1 MSISRMLLLMVTMMI
16 VVVSTVNAFVVSSS
30 TPYSCNAITHRL
42 SPARLGSLSMASDEK
57 EKAEVIGKP
66 ELVDLLREKT
76 GMMKKDVEILLQAFT
91 ETVTEKVLTEGKELR
106 IRDLGYYHHH
116 YYYYYYYYYYH
127 HHHHGRHI
135 QAKGISPSYWS

>member
-1 MSISRMLLLMVTMMI
+1 MVMMMI
-16 VVVSTVNAFVVSSS
+16 VIVSTVNALVISSS

-42 SPARLGSLSMASDEK
+42 SRDRVARLSMAADDK

-106 IRDLGYYHHH
+106 IRDLG
-116 YYYYYYYYYYH
+116 
-127 HHHHGRHI
+127 
-135 QAKGISPSYWS
+135 